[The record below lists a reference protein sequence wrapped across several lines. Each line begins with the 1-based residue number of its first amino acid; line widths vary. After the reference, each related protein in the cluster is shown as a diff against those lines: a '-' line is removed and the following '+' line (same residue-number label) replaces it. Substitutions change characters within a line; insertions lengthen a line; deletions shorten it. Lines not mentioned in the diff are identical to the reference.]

1 MKIQDALKS
10 KIESALSPVVL
21 TIENESHKHSSGLG
35 AESHFKVLVVSDAFK
50 GVSRVER
57 QRVVFDLLAQ
67 EMKVIHALSLRL
79 LTLEESAKDSVFVTP
94 NCQSKNK

>member
-1 MKIQDALKS
+1 MKIQDALKN